1 MLLLLSTTTTHD
13 HATTHDHDD
22 HATTHDHDDHE
33 PIDRYIDRY
42 YNREILLIL
51 ATAADQSIG
60 IQFSL

>member
-42 YNREILLIL
+42 YNREILLPS
-51 ATAADQSIG
+51 D
-60 IQFSL
+60 FC